1 MALIKKEVKEV
12 LGIGENEL
20 ISKKTYIGGE
30 DIIKRIL
37 CSIWTGISKVSTN
50 WLRNEKRAKGK

>member
-20 ISKKTYIGGE
+20 ISKKTYSGGE

-37 CSIWTGISKVSTN
+37 RSIWTGISKVSTN
-50 WLRNEKRAKGK
+50 WLRTERRQKDK

>member
-37 CSIWTGISKVSTN
+37 RSIWTGISKVSTN